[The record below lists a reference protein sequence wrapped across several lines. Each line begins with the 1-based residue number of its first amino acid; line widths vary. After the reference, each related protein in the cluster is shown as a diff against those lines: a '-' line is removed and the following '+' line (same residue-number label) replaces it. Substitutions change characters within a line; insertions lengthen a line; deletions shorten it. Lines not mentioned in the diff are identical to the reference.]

1 LSIRPTTG
9 LRRLH
14 NQLPQRPDNNPT
26 KGCSEMTN
34 SSTNS
39 ATASSNHY
47 DYIIVGAGSAGC
59 VLANRLS
66 REASRRVLLLEAGGK
81 DSSPLIHI
89 PLGFAFL
96 MKHPKLGWGYATE
109 PEPNMHHRRISW
121 PRGKV
126 LGGTSCINGM
136 VYIRGQREDYDH
148 WSSLGNNGWSYDEVL
163 PYFKRSEHKAEGADA
178 FHGYGGPL
186 WVEAVADAQKLEL
199 ADMFIEASIQRGLPY
214 NEDFNGYSQEGVG
227 YYQTNIRKGRRQ
239 STARTFLR
247 DCKNR
252 PNLTIVTGALC
263 ERILLEDGAAVGV
276 EYRINARKG
285 SRLERAYAS
294 GEVILCGGVI
304 NSPQLLELSGIGD
317 GQRLAALGVKVNHH
331 LPGVGENLQD
341 HLTVNV
347 QQGLHDV
354 ATFYEESRPLAMLGN
369 LFKYFF
375 KGGGLLAHPAA
386 QVGVFF
392 RTADDA
398 TRPDAQVHFAPAA
411 SEPDNKG
418 NLKPKPGTT
427 ATVCYLR
434 PESRGSVHIRS
445 TDPATAPSIRANYLD
460 TENDR
465 RAIVAAVRRVRELFT
480 APALAKNL
488 GTEFRPGPLVQSDE
502 QILDYVRA
510 EGESVYHPVGTCKM
524 GTDDMAVV
532 DARLRVHGV
541 KRLRVADASIMPQLI
556 SGNTNAPVIM
566 IAEKCADMVLQ
577 DAGVKVTLPQG
588 LQQETTR
595 ARKSRA
601 SATAQ

>member
-1 LSIRPTTG
+1 
-9 LRRLH
+9 
-14 NQLPQRPDNNPT
+14 
-26 KGCSEMTN
+26 MT
-34 SSTNS
+34 
-39 ATASSNHY
+39 Y

-59 VLANRLS
+59 ALANRLS
-66 REASRRVLLLEAGGK
+66 REASRKVLLLEAGGK

-96 MKHPKLGWGYATE
+96 MKHPKLGWGYETE
-109 PEPNMHHRRISW
+109 PEPGMHHRRISW

-148 WSSLGNNGWSYDEVL
+148 WSELGNKGWSYDEVL

-186 WVEAVADAQKLEL
+186 WVESVADEQKLEL

-214 NEDFNGYSQEGVG
+214 NEDFNGPSQEGVG

-252 PNLTIVTGALC
+252 PNLTIITGALC

-276 EYRINARKG
+276 EYRVNSKKG
-285 SRLERAYAS
+285 SRVERAFAS

-317 GQRLAALGVKVNHH
+317 RQRLEPLGVKVNHH

-347 QQGLHDV
+347 QQGLHNV
-354 ATFYEESRPLAMLGN
+354 ATFYEESRPLAMLRN
-369 LFKYFF
+369 VFKYFF
-375 KGGGLLAHPAA
+375 KGSGLLAHPAA

-392 RTADDA
+392 RTTDDV

-445 TDPATAPSIRANYLD
+445 TDPAAAPSIRANYLD
-460 TENDR
+460 TVNDR
-465 RAIVAAVRRVRELFT
+465 SAIIAAVRRVRELFT

-488 GTEFRPGPLVQSDE
+488 GTEFRPGSLAQSDE
-502 QILDYVRA
+502 QILDYVRS

-524 GTDDMAVV
+524 GSDDMAVV

-541 KRLRVADASIMPQLI
+541 KCLRVADASIMPRLI
-556 SGNTNAPVIM
+556 SGNTNAPTIM

-588 LQQETTR
+588 LQQEVTK
-595 ARKSRA
+595 ARNSRA
-601 SATAQ
+601 TATAQ